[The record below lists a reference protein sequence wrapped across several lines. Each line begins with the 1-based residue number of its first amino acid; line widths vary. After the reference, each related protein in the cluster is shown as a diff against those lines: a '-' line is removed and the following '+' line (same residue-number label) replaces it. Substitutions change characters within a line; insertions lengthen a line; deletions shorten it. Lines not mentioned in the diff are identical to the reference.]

1 MGKRLF
7 VLTATVMVIFGL
19 VFLTSCAKES
29 VKSESS
35 DLQDTEQVEYD
46 ASAAEEEAE
55 ATAEEEAAKEKAAEE
70 EEAAVKEEMEKARE
84 AFVDEKIHFDF
95 DKSSL
100 TAEAREILRS
110 KAAWL
115 RNNPD
120 TEVVIEGHCD
130 ERGTAE
136 YNLALGDRRANSAK
150 EYLVDMGIEDS
161 RLETV
166 SYGEEEPLDS
176 SSTEEAWEKNRR
188 AEFDI
193 K

>member
-55 ATAEEEAAKEKAAEE
+55 ATAEEAVEE
-70 EEAAVKEEMEKARE
+70 EEAAVKEEMQKARE
-84 AFVDEKIHFDF
+84 AFVNEKIHFAF
-95 DKSSL
+95 DKSVL

-120 TEVVIEGHCD
+120 SQVVIEGHCD

-150 EYLVDMGIEDS
+150 DYLVDMGIEAS
-161 RLETV
+161 RLETI
-166 SYGEEEPLDS
+166 SYGEEQPLDPR
-176 SSTEEAWEKNRR
+176 STPEAWEKNRR
-188 AEFDI
+188 AEFVI